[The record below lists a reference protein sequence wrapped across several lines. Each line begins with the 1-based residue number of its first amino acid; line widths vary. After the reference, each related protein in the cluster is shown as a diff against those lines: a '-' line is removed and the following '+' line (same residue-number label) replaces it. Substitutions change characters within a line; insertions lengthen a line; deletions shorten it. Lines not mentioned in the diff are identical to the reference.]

1 MGDGLQHATTVLEG
15 LVGNDPVLRRCLHAV
30 LAEVDDDPSHDLGHL
45 TRVALWA
52 VRLAPSVPPQRV
64 VAAALL
70 HDIVNV
76 PKNHPDR
83 ARASALS
90 AERARDV
97 LTGHLDEE
105 ALEEVCL
112 AIRDHSFSAGHT
124 PSSDLGR
131 ALQDADRLEALGAL
145 GLFRNVATGQRMGSV
160 FFHPT
165 DPWGQARAWDDRS
178 YTVDHWFVK
187 LRGLPATMQTAAGR
201 AEAERRAELFR
212 ALLRALGDEIG
223 VPAPDDL

>member
-1 MGDGLQHATTVLEG
+1 MSDVLQLEGSVLET
-15 LVGNDPVLRRCLHAV
+15 LVGEDPVLQRCLAV
-30 LAEVDDDPSHDLGHL
+30 VASEACDDPSHDLGHL

-52 VRLAPSVPPQRV
+52 VRLAPTVPRQRV

-83 ARASALS
+83 ARASTLS
-90 AERARDV
+90 AERAREV
-97 LTGHLDEE
+97 LTGYLDEE

-165 DPWGQARAWDDRS
+165 DPWGLARARDDRA
-178 YTVDHWFVK
+178 YTLDHWFVK
-187 LRGLPATMQTAAGR
+187 LRGLPATMQTPAGR
-201 AEAERRAELFR
+201 AEAERRADVFR